1 MSMSSSLLHLPAHLQ
16 VRLGRLRADPE
27 FQELLRTLPEP
38 HLPRFKRSRLA
49 GEKSQESNDY
59 ESQKEEWVF
68 ASGMREGHA
77 LLLAHF
83 GIEP

>member
-1 MSMSSSLLHLPAHLQ
+1 MSSSLRSLPAHLL
-16 VRLGRLRADPE
+16 VRLDRLRADPE

-38 HLPRFKRSRLA
+38 HLPRFKRSPLA
-49 GEKSQESNDY
+49 GEATPGGSSDY

-83 GIEP
+83 GIKP

>member
-1 MSMSSSLLHLPAHLQ
+1 MSMSSSLHNLPAHLR
-16 VRLGRLRADPE
+16 VRLDRLRVDPE
-27 FQELLRTLPEP
+27 FQELLRALPEP

-49 GEKSQESNDY
+49 GEKSQESDY